1 MFYHYSPE
9 HIKKLMQEILECDL
23 SAPAG
28 FFRSNINVLL
38 ACYNGIG
45 PDRWSP
51 KFRKLITWLLENFEA
66 DALIHDWEFAFQPR
80 TYLYFT
86 IANARMAVNAF
97 YYSFKQDKGIKHI
110 IKQTALGTLLAT
122 LCQLFGW
129 RGYRDTDIT
138 QFQTPE
144 APNV

>member
-1 MFYHYSPE
+1 MFYHYDLD
-9 HIKKLMQEILECDL
+9 HIKRLLRDIDVCGL

-28 FFRSNINVLL
+28 FFRAGIKVKQ

-51 KFRKLITWLLENFEA
+51 RFRKLVTWLLENFEA

-80 TYLYFT
+80 TYLHFS

-97 YYSFKQDKGIKHI
+97 YCAFRQDKGWRHL
-110 IKQTALGTLLAT
+110 IKQTALGALLAL

-138 QFQTPE
+138 QFQLLE
-144 APNV
+144 V

>member
-1 MFYHYSPE
+1 MLYHYDQD
-9 HIKKLMQEILECDL
+9 HIRRLLDDIHDCGL

-28 FFRSNINVLL
+28 FFRAGVNVLQ

-66 DALIHDWEFAFQPR
+66 DALIHDWEYAFQPR
-80 TYLYFT
+80 TYLHFT
-86 IANARMAVNAF
+86 IANVRMAVNAF
-97 YYSFKQDKGIKHI
+97 YYAFRRNKGWKHV
-110 IKQTALGTLLAT
+110 IKQTALGALLAT

-129 RGYRDTDIT
+129 RGYRDTDMT
-138 QFQTPE
+138 LFQNLE
-144 APNV
+144 ANHA